1 MRKIELDDVAIANIR
16 TMATLG
22 MSVSAIAAMLRES
35 LNIKISERSLWS
47 LKKNNPKVR
56 EAFTAGLAKAEYRVG
71 LALFEKASEGDLGA
85 IKYFEATRLG
95 RTEKQVQEVHHKGLP
110 EPSDSNVLV
119 FIPDNG
125 RGDLTHPAV
134 QQSELPD

>member
-1 MRKIELDDVAIANIR
+1 MRKIELDEVAISNIKV
-16 TMATLG
+16 MAALG
-22 MSVSAIAAMLRES
+22 LSVASIAAMLREN
-35 LNIKISERSLWS
+35 LRVQISERSLWS

-56 EAFTAGLAKAEYRVG
+56 EAFAAGLAKAEYNIGR
-71 LALFEKASEGDLGA
+71 ALYERASEGDLPS

-95 RTEKQVQEVHHKGLP
+95 RSEKQVQEVHHKGLP
-110 EPSDSNVLV
+110 EPSESNVLV

-125 RGDLTHPAV
+125 RGDLTCPAV

>member
-1 MRKIELDDVAIANIR
+1 MKKIELDDVAIANIR

-22 MSVSAIAAMLRES
+22 MSVGSIAAMLRES
-35 LNIKISERSLWS
+35 LNIRISERSLWT
-47 LKKNNPKVR
+47 LKKDNPKVR

-71 LALFEKASEGDLGA
+71 LALFERASEGDLGA

-95 RTEKQVQEVHHKGLP
+95 RSEKQVQEIVHKGLP

-125 RGDLTHPAV
+125 RGDLTCLAV